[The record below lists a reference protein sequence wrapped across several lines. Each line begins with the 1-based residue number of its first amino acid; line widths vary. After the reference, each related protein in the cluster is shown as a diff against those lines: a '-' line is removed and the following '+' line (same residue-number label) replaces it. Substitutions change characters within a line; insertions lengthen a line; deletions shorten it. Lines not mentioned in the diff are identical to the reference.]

1 MRVQSSAAT
10 RSSAG
15 SDGAAWGGCRRLPR
29 LRRRRGSVAGPRDEG
44 GGGTDDRNRHGP
56 RIKSTRSP
64 ATAMG
69 DQGANQGLHGC
80 DVQTRRSGFVA
91 PPNPE
96 TDMSVTTEKSA
107 GATAISPFHIEVPQ
121 EEIDE
126 LRRRAQA
133 TRWPDRETVSDRSQ
147 GGRRQAVQRLRH
159 PIRPGRGYRVPG
171 RDLPRAAELGPS
183 APSTTSST
191 GTRSTRSATSPP
203 GRSRSCSP
211 RKSAAVLPGSPGCV
225 QATALISATKNNGGS
240 HE

>member
-44 GGGTDDRNRHGP
+44 GGGTDDRSRHGP

-96 TDMSVTTEKSA
+96 TDMSVTT
-107 GATAISPFHIEVPQ
+107 
-121 EEIDE
+121 
-126 LRRRAQA
+126 
-133 TRWPDRETVSDRSQ
+133 RSQ
-147 GGRRQAVQRLRH
+147 RAPQR
-159 PIRPGRGYRVPG
+159 
-171 RDLPRAAELGPS
+171 S
-183 APSTTSST
+183 APSTSKCPRR
-191 GTRSTRSATSPP
+191 RSTSYGGGRRRRAGRTGRPSVTDRKVGGGRPFNAFDIRSVPVAVTVFPAEIYRAPRSW
-203 GRSRSCSP
+203 GRAHLRQP
-211 RKSAAVLPGSPGCV
+211 HLLERGRQGRPLRRLGGAAAVLPGSPQLFSQEV
-225 QATALISATKNNGGS
+225 RAAFRPLR
-240 HE
+240 